1 MSDPFHIAARALRS
15 GRRICADCGARYQ
28 LTQNASGEVDCCD
41 ACRSRRARMIERLA
55 DKFHLIPK
63 EIIPKARAES
73 SGLNKCSDCGK
84 EFQPN
89 ARGIPLDNCCEECH
103 GKRMNLVGDIA
114 EQSFRGWHPTQKPRQ
129 LISSR
134 KLGIFILLLATLVC
148 GVWFGTRPTRDLY
161 HRWREK
167 KHFARATAYFSQ
179 RDYKHAM
186 IDARNTLVFNWDNA
200 EAVRI
205 MAKSCEAMH
214 YTQALE
220 WRARLSQLAPND
232 LENSLGWAS
241 AAIRTSDYLTAD
253 RILQR
258 IPFADHDTALFH
270 HLSALIALNKRD
282 SIKAEYHWG
291 EAAKLNAD
299 DDGYK
304 LNMATLRLKLPSA
317 SERTNALDLLNQ
329 LSISSKERL
338 PAMRALLSDAI
349 RHGEHAHARQLAI
362 ALAEDTK
369 DHKALFS
376 DKLLRL
382 STLNILN
389 DPDFPI
395 WRARLEA
402 EITDSREN
410 AYELLIWMNR
420 NGFATDVPA
429 LLPKLKREF
438 ITEPPVSIA
447 VADSYAVTKNWP
459 ELQRTLEAAKWFS
472 MDFVRLATLAWAVE
486 HTKDRTASTA
496 IWKNALTAAEGRL
509 DRLETLA
516 RSAMLWGRE
525 VPGWNDRA
533 EEALWKITSLSV
545 PSPSWVLQALWAK
558 SLQRGDTD
566 KLRLLARHML
576 QANPKGVTA
585 RNNYIFLSLL
595 KRTEEGSPH
604 QAAQALYNE
613 EPKNP
618 QVISTYALS
627 LFLQGRA
634 RSAVDLMEGL
644 KPEQL
649 RDPSLNYYYG
659 IFLAGAKRTAKAEE
673 VLKLTD
679 KSFRLLPE
687 EVALRERVMQ
697 KAPAVKP
704 GSSPSAPSQKQP
716 EPAQR

>member
-28 LTQNASGEVDCCD
+28 LTQDASGEVDCCD

-63 EIIPKARAES
+63 EIIPKARLES
-73 SGLNKCSDCGK
+73 GELNKCSDCGK
-84 EFQPN
+84 EFQVN
-89 ARGIPLDNCCEECH
+89 VRGIPLDNCCEECH

-114 EQSFRGWHPTQKPRQ
+114 EQSFRGWHTKEKPKPR
-129 LISSR
+129 ISSG
-134 KLGIFILLLATLVC
+134 KLWLLTLLLTGIFC
-148 GVWFGTRPTRDLY
+148 GVWFGAKPTKEFY

-167 KHFARATAYFSQ
+167 KHFARATGYFAK
-179 RDYKHAM
+179 RDYRHAM

-200 EAVRI
+200 EAIRI
-205 MAKSCEAMH
+205 MAKSCEALH

-220 WRARLSQLAPND
+220 WRAKLGQLAPND
-232 LENSLGWAS
+232 LENSLGWAG
-241 AAIRTSDYLTAD
+241 AAIRTGDYLKAERVLD
-253 RILQR
+253 R

-270 HLSALIALNKRD
+270 HLSALVFLNKRD
-282 SIKAEYHWG
+282 SVKAEYHWS

-304 LNMATLRLKLPSA
+304 LNMATLRLKFA
-317 SERTNALDLLNQ
+317 SVTERTNALDLLNQ

-338 PAMRALLSDAI
+338 PAMRALLSDAL

-369 DHKALFS
+369 DHKAIFS

-389 DPDFPI
+389 DPDFPL

-402 EITDSREN
+402 EIPDNKEN

-420 NGFATDVPA
+420 NGFAKDVPA
-429 LLPKLKREF
+429 LLPKMKREF
-438 ITEPPVSIA
+438 VTEPPVSIA
-447 VADSYAVTKNWP
+447 IADSYAVMKNWP
-459 ELQRTLEAAKWFS
+459 ELQRTLETAKWFS
-472 MDFVRLATLAWAVE
+472 MDFVRLATLAWAVDNI
-486 HTKDRTASTA
+486 KDHTASA
-496 IWKNALTAAEGRL
+496 QIWKNALIAAEGRL

-516 RSAMLWGRE
+516 RSAMKW
-525 VPGWNDRA
+525 GWNDRA
-533 EEALWKITSLSV
+533 EEALWKIASLSV
-545 PSPSWVLQALWAK
+545 QSPSWVLQALWTR

-566 KLRLLARHML
+566 KLRLLARLML

-604 QAAQALYNE
+604 QAAQVLYNE

-618 QVISTYALS
+618 QVVSTYALS

-634 RSAVDLMEGL
+634 SSAVTLMEGL
-644 KPEQL
+644 TPEQL
-649 RDPSLNYYYG
+649 RDRSLNYYYG

-673 VLKLTD
+673 ILKLTD

-687 EVALRERVMQ
+687 EEALRERVMK
-697 KAPAVKP
+697 KAPPVKP
-704 GSSPSAPSQKQP
+704 GTPPSAPSLKQP
-716 EPAQR
+716 EPAPR